1 MCACAIKIE
10 PPGKINSLSGPE
22 ERAALLNTDKIS
34 DEMFLSLFK
43 SATPHP
49 FVPHA
54 YYYDKEIDDLGKHEL
69 HDFGAFYL
77 QDPSAMIP
85 ASLLPVT
92 NSDLV
97 LDMCAA
103 PGGKTIQVSR
113 TMNNEGIIIA
123 NDISAARAKE
133 IGRAHV

>member
-1 MCACAIKIE
+1 MNESFKNHLLDIFPLDIAH
-10 PPGKINSLSGPE
+10 PLINSLSGPE
-22 ERAALLNTDKIS
+22 QRAALLNTDKIS

-92 NSDLV
+92 
-97 LDMCAA
+97 M
-103 PGGKTIQVSR
+103 P
-113 TMNNEGIIIA
+113 
-123 NDISAARAKE
+123 
-133 IGRAHV
+133 